1 MNSYFQVKLDI
12 VYRRLTFTFSAA
24 VMTLQ
29 FKESPPCLV
38 QLLQLQEKKDF
49 MGGRFLF
56 SLEEVVAS
64 TAVSLSLFLL
74 FTLLYA

>member
-1 MNSYFQVKLDI
+1 M
-12 VYRRLTFTFSAA
+12 
-24 VMTLQ
+24 
-29 FKESPPCLV
+29 